1 MFLDEMT
8 RKDRA
13 VIGFDLEN
21 DNSQISYCY
30 TDKSMPDTVSLV
42 MGEEQYNIPTVLC
55 RKKTVREQVIARQS
69 IEPVTDVP
77 QVIWTIGNDALE
89 MAKKGEGTLVED
101 IVLLAR
107 NGVRLKVED
116 DEYDAEELLEIFVKR
131 VLALT
136 AGYVRTEDICE
147 ITFTM
152 KNMNDKVMEML
163 KNIAERNF
171 ANAEASF
178 LTHKDCFF
186 QYMLHQPEEMWMHNV
201 VLYDYRNDGITSFM
215 MYMNRNTSPVVCFIS
230 EEKYP
235 QMKLTGIDKMN
246 NGQKEAFYSQLDEA
260 FLEIAKEQCSKNRV
274 SSVFLLGDIFS
285 KTWCKE
291 SLKYLCRERRVFQGN
306 NLFSKGACYGAREQA
321 APSALMQQYVFLSE
335 DKLRANVGMNCCQ
348 GQEEIYKPLLYA
360 GENWYDSKQELDL
373 ILAKDNS
380 IELKITPLDGG
391 KTKMAE
397 ITLDGLK
404 VRGNKTNRVG
414 FSISM
419 KDADTVQI
427 EVTDKGFGEFF
438 PSTGQIWKE
447 SFSIDAFTSRE

>member
-1 MFLDEMT
+1 MVINMT
-8 RKDRA
+8 LKDRA

-21 DNSQISYCY
+21 DNSQISYYY

-55 RKKTVREQVIARQS
+55 RKNVASQQIIAKQS
-69 IEPVTDVP
+69 IEPGMDAP
-77 QVIWTIGNDALE
+77 QVIWTIGRDALE
-89 MAKKGEGTLVED
+89 MARNGEGTLVED

-107 NGVRLKVED
+107 NGVRLKVGD
-116 DEYDAEELLEIFVKR
+116 DEYDAEELLEIFVKK

-147 ITFTM
+147 IAFTM
-152 KNMNDKVMEML
+152 KNMNEKVMEML
-163 KNIAERNF
+163 KSIVERNF
-171 ANAEASF
+171 NNVEVSF
-178 LTHKDCFF
+178 LSHKDCFF
-186 QYMLHQPEEMWMHNV
+186 QYILHQPEEMWLHDV

-215 MYMNRNTSPVVCFIS
+215 MHMNRKTSPVVCFIS

-235 QMKLTGIDKMN
+235 QMKIVDIRQMKA
-246 NGQKEAFYSQLDEA
+246 GQKEAFYSQLDEA
-260 FLEIAKEQCSKNRV
+260 FLEIAKEQCGKNTV
-274 SSVFLLGDIFS
+274 SSVFLLGDTFS
-285 KTWCKE
+285 RDWCKE
-291 SLKYLCRERRVFQGN
+291 SLKFLCRDRRVFQGN
-306 NLFSKGACYGAREQA
+306 NLFSKGACYGARELV
-321 APSALMQQYVFLSE
+321 APSTLMQQYVFLSE

-348 GQEEIYKPLLYA
+348 GQEEIYRPLLHA
-360 GENWYDSKQELDL
+360 GENWYDCKEELDL

-391 KTKMAE
+391 STKVAE

-404 VRGNKTNRVG
+404 VRGNKTNRIG

-427 EVTDKGFGEFF
+427 EITDKGFGEFF
-438 PSTGQIWKE
+438 PATGQIWKE
-447 SFSIDAFTSRE
+447 SFSLDAFTSHG